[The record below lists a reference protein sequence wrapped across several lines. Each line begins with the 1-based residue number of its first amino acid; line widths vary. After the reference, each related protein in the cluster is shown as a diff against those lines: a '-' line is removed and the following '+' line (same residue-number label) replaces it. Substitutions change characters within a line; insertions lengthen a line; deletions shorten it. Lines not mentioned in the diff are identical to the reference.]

1 MCVWCAIECIP
12 DLLLVVLFPLLPG
25 LGGCGGGAVLQC
37 TSGDSCTTVE
47 LGKVSMP
54 CTCPSERKPSN
65 FYKLINFMVIIYGIG
80 SNSNISILLATF
92 FQALCRFKGLQTV
105 MTSIVSCFDTLP

>member
-1 MCVWCAIECIP
+1 MCVCVCVVCVCVCVFVCMCVCMCVCVCVCVWCAIECIP

-47 LGKVSMP
+47 LGEVSMP

-65 FYKLINFMVIIYGIG
+65 FYKINNF
-80 SNSNISILLATF
+80 
-92 FQALCRFKGLQTV
+92 
-105 MTSIVSCFDTLP
+105 